1 MSIIG
6 SVKPPEDSMSERET
20 MEAFVD
26 GAKKAASA
34 AKELAKACDS
44 VEWENVVTTLNA
56 LRDGGRQLANMRSMS
71 RLETLMAANIKANPK
86 GILN

>member
-6 SVKPPEDSMSERET
+6 SVKKPEDTMNERET

-44 VEWENVVTTLNA
+44 PEWENVVTTLNA

-71 RLETLMAANIKANPK
+71 RLETLMAANMKTAPFLPN
-86 GILN
+86 

>member
-6 SVKPPEDSMSERET
+6 SVKKPDDVMSERET

-26 GAKKAASA
+26 GSKKAASA
-34 AKELAKACDS
+34 AKELAIACS
-44 VEWENVVTTLNA
+44 NPEWDTVVHTLNA
-56 LRDGGRQLANMRSMS
+56 MRDGGRQLANMRSMS